1 MPVRSAVLCP
11 REVAVDGRSR
21 GVGAGPGGLQ
31 RRLARNGTSQERRG
45 ATNTRRVT
53 SR

>member
-21 GVGAGPGGLQ
+21 GGGCRSGRAAKAFGAQ
-31 RRLARNGTSQERRG
+31 QDLAGTQGEQQTP
-45 ATNTRRVT
+45 AE
-53 SR
+53 